1 MLHWRDIKYF
11 SIKYSSIRLAICRLC
26 HLVKALRIS
35 SFFNSCTGRRGG
47 VMEDSIKVV
56 RIVDDESGLCS
67 LDEVG
72 VDLGFLK
79 D

>member
-1 MLHWRDIKYF
+1 
-11 SIKYSSIRLAICRLC
+11 
-26 HLVKALRIS
+26 
-35 SFFNSCTGRRGG
+35 
-47 VMEDSIKVV
+47 MEDSIKVV